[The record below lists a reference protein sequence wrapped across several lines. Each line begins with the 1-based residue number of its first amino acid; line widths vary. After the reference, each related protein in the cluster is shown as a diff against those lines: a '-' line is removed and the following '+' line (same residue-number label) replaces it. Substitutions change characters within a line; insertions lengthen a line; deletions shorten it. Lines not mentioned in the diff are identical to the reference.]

1 MVVDIRA
8 ILPHRY
14 PFLMVDAFVSQQGD
28 DFECVKNVSSNEP
41 FFQGHFPDEPL
52 MPGVLIIEALAQ
64 AAAVGVAVRE
74 ANAAAARGS
83 AAAPVAAPTGGV
95 GYLTGVESAKFR
107 RKVVPGDVLRLTGT
121 ISSFRRGLC
130 KVRAA
135 ALVGDEVAAETELS
149 FVYGR

>member
-1 MVVDIRA
+1 MAVDIRA

-28 DFECVKNVSSNEP
+28 DFECVKNVSFNEP
-41 FFQGHFPDEPL
+41 FFQGHFPNEPV

-74 ANAAAARGS
+74 AN
-83 AAAPVAAPTGGV
+83 VAATGAVPAGGV
-95 GYLTGVESAKFR
+95 GYLAAIESAKFR

-121 ISSFRRGLC
+121 ISLFRRGLC

-135 ALVGDEVAAETELS
+135 ALVGDEIAAETELS
-149 FVYGR
+149 FVYSR